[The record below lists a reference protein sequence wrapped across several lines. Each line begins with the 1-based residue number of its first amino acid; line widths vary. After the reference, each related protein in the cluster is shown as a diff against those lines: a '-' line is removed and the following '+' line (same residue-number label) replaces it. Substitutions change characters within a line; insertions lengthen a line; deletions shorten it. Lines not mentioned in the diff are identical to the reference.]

1 MPNKIKICLAPKEKG
16 KKRESSFCM
25 LKSHHYKEKQGL
37 LKGKHFNRVYKG
49 HFHVFE
55 TLLLNN
61 ACFSSEKIEQLSTVF
76 LKASMPRWKGR
87 LNPLGRS
94 DRLLP
99 RRGCWGAEQ
108 RHQGLVQDQKLF
120 KKKNKNKTKQKK
132 PTLFIY
138 FWLRSVFV
146 AAGGLCLVA
155 AIRGYSI
162 VMRWGLLVVLS
173 SLVAEPWLQSM
184 WASVV
189 VAHRL
194 GSCSS
199 WALEGGHQYLW
210 HIGFVAPWHVGSSLI
225 RDRTC
230 NHCIGNWVL
239 NHWTTREIPSAAIF
253 CLIR

>member
-1 MPNKIKICLAPKEKG
+1 MFLKWKNRAAKYCLPESLNAQVKG
-16 KKRESSFCM
+16 KTEPTGEVWSLASQ
-25 LKSHHYKEKQGL
+25 E
-37 LKGKHFNRVYKG
+37 RVLRG
-49 HFHVFE
+49 RAE
-55 TLLLNN
+55 ASGSCTR
-61 ACFSSEKIEQLSTVF
+61 SEAF
-76 LKASMPRWKGR
+76 L
-87 LNPLGRS
+87 
-94 DRLLP
+94 
-99 RRGCWGAEQ
+99 
-108 RHQGLVQDQKLF
+108 
-120 KKKNKNKTKQKK
+120 KKNKNKTKK

-146 AAGGLCLVA
+146 AVGGLCLVA

-162 VMRWGLLVVLS
+162 VMGWGLLIVLS
-173 SLVAEPWLQSM
+173 SLVAESWLQSM

>member
-16 KKRESSFCM
+16 KKRESSFCR
-25 LKSHHYKEKQGL
+25 LKSHRYKEKQGL

-108 RHQGLVQDQKLF
+108 RHQGLVQDLKLF
-120 KKKNKNKTKQKK
+120 KKKKQKQNK
-132 PTLFIY
+132 KTHSIY
-138 FWLRSVFV
+138 LSL
-146 AAGGLCLVA
+146 AALSLCCCRRAL
-155 AIRGYSI
+155 SSCSDQ
-162 VMRWGLLVVLS
+162 GLLDSHGVRVS
-173 SLVAEPWLQSM
+173 RCIVF
-184 WASVV
+184 
-189 VAHRL
+189 
-194 GSCSS
+194 SCCR
-199 WALEGGHQYLW
+199 ALAPEYVS
-210 HIGFVAPWHVGSSLI
+210 IGICGTQAW
-225 RDRTC
+225 
-230 NHCIGNWVL
+230 
-239 NHWTTREIPSAAIF
+239 
-253 CLIR
+253 